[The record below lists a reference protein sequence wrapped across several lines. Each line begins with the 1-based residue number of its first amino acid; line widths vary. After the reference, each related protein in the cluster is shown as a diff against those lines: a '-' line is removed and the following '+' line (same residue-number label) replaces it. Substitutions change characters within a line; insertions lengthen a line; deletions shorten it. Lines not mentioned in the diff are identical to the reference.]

1 MTSGQGVALVVVS
14 HSRALADA
22 AVALAS
28 EMLHDRPVNIEVAA
42 GLDDTT
48 FGTDAVRIKEAIE
61 RVNGRDGVVV
71 LMDLGSAVLSTE
83 LALDLL
89 ADPSA
94 RDRVILSP
102 APIVEGLIVAAVAA
116 AGGATRLEVAA
127 EASGALM
134 GKAAHLSVPVETL
147 QTVSEDAPAG
157 EVVAIFSIANQHGL
171 HARPAARLVSE
182 VHGLDASIQLRN
194 LTTGAGPVPA
204 SSLSRVATLGALR
217 DHQIEVRASGPQAHE
232 AVDHLLDL
240 ARRRFGEPDEPDEP
254 DEPAGIPVPPAGIP
268 MPSTSSP
275 LTGPLPASPGIAIG
289 PVRKLTATSLEID
302 KDAIGDPTSEWCRIE
317 ESVAQVRREIEHVRL
332 LTAREVGPDEASIF
346 DAHLALLADAEM
358 LNDVKARIGAGA
370 GAPAAWAACLAD
382 VQRQWA
388 QLPDP
393 YLSQRAEDVEAVA
406 QQVLRALTGATSWQ
420 ALAEGVLVARDLTP
434 ADAAGLDPTLVSGV
448 VLAYGSPSSHAA
460 ILARARNIPLVVAAG
475 REVLNV
481 PEGTRIIIDGGSGEL
496 HIDPSPDV
504 LEQFQRRASELAERR
519 ARDLA
524 RAQEPTVSRD
534 GVSFAVAANLASVAD
549 ARSALAAGADG
560 AGLVRT
566 EFLFLERSTAPD
578 EAEQE
583 AEYAAIAEA
592 MGGRRITL
600 RTLDVGGDKP
610 LPYLPMP
617 FEQNPFL
624 GLRGIRLSLD
634 RRDLLQE
641 QLVAVCRTARSSPV
655 SVMFPMISTI
665 GELLEAKKVLS
676 DAAGSSGLPPDLRL
690 GMMVEV
696 PAAALKIE
704 SFLPHLDFVSIGT
717 NDLTQYTLAA
727 ERGNAAVASVSD
739 ALDPGVLQLIHR
751 VCQAAHGRVDV
762 AVCGEA
768 ASDELAIP
776 VLVGLGVRELS
787 VAPYAVPGV
796 KASLRELDVERC
808 GIMAAEALTLAGPD
822 DVRKLV
828 LAMLSATSGELLPP
842 TVDLPQYR
850 DVPNLPLPPMR

>member
-1 MTSGQGVALVVVS
+1 VISGQGVALVVVS

-61 RVNGRDGVVV
+61 RVDGPDGVVV

-116 AGGATRLEVAA
+116 AGGAGRVEVAA

-147 QTVSEDAPAG
+147 QTVSEDASAG
-157 EVVAIFSIANQHGL
+157 EVVAVFSIVNQHGL

-182 VHGLDASIQLRN
+182 VRGLDASIQLRN

-217 DHQIEVRASGPQAHE
+217 DHQIEVRAVGPQAQE

-240 ARRRFGEPDEPDEP
+240 ARRRFGEAGD
-254 DEPAGIPVPPAGIP
+254 PAGIPTPP
-268 MPSTSSP
+268 TSSP
-275 LTGPLPASPGIAIG
+275 LPGPLPASPGIGIG
-289 PVRKLTATSLEID
+289 PVRQLTATPLEID
-302 KDAIGDPTSEWCRIE
+302 KDPIGDPTSEWRRIE
-317 ESVAQVRREIEHVRL
+317 ESVAQVSHEIENVRL
-332 LTAREVGPDEASIF
+332 LTAREVGPEQASIF
-346 DAHLALLADAEM
+346 DAHLALLADAEI
-358 LNDVKARIGAGA
+358 LNDVKAKIGAGA

-393 YLSQRAEDVEAVA
+393 YLRERAEDVEAVA
-406 QQVLRALTGATSWQ
+406 QQVLRTLTGATSRQ
-420 ALAEGVLVARDLTP
+420 VLEGVLVARDLTP
-434 ADAAGLDPTLVSGV
+434 ADAAGLDPALVSGV

-496 HIDPSPDV
+496 HVDPAPDV

-519 ARDLA
+519 ASDLA
-524 RAQEPTVSRD
+524 RAGEPTVSRD

-578 EAEQE
+578 VAEQE
-583 AEYAAIAEA
+583 AEYAAIADA

-634 RRDLLQE
+634 RRDLLRE

-665 GELLEAKKVLS
+665 GELLEAKKVLF

-751 VCQAAHGRVDV
+751 VCQAARGRVDV

-850 DVPNLPLPPMR
+850 DVPNLPLSPMR